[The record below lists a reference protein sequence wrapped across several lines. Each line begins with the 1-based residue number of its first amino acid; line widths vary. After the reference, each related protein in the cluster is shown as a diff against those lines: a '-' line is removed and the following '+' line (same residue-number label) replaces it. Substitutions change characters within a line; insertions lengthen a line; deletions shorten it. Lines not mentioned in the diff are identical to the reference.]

1 MSILLT
7 SLWLGILTSI
17 SPCPLTTN
25 IAAVSFVGKRI
36 DKPFYV
42 LLSGLVYSFGRALLY
57 LVLGLSISRSLQMIP
72 YVSDFLQSKI
82 MWLVSPLM
90 IIIGLVLLDLIK
102 IPLPNIKSSSFSAE
116 KIQKFGLWGAFLI
129 GILFAAAFC
138 PVSAALFFS
147 NLLNSKGNWIALTA
161 YGIGTGL
168 PVMIFAFVIAFA
180 VNQIGKFYQA
190 TITFEKYARKFTG
203 LLFIGIGS
211 YYLWR
216 IF

>member
-7 SLWLGILTSI
+7 SLWLGILTSL

-25 IAAVSFVGKRI
+25 IAAVSFIGKTL

-42 LLSGLVYSFGRALLY
+42 FLSGLVYSLGRALLY
-57 LVLGLSISRSLQMIP
+57 LILGIAISRSLQMIP
-72 YVSDFLQSKI
+72 YVSDFLQSKM
-82 MWLVSPLM
+82 MWAVSPLM
-90 IIIGLVLLDLIK
+90 IIIGLILLDMIK
-102 IPLPNIKSSSFSAE
+102 IPLLNIKSSKFSAE
-116 KIQKFGLWGAFLI
+116 KVQKFGLWGAFLI

-147 NLLNSKGNWIALTA
+147 NLINSKGNWIALTA
-161 YGIGTGL
+161 YGVGTGL

-190 TITFEKYARKFTG
+190 TITFEKYARRFTG
-203 LLFIGIGS
+203 LLFICIGY